1 MRCYHGVWF
10 LHAALGAVAFI
21 FTAVISYLVLCM
33 YYETKYGTHNPT
45 AKLTSKC
52 DLFLMYVKVIMVVV
66 YTFISRN
73 GDNQWIY
80 IFFLMFF
87 SLYLAY
93 SFYEHQPYFNKIT
106 MKMHNALCLVYLY
119 TNGVLLIAKCFEHS
133 AFNGA
138 LGLLF
143 IGLPIVVLIVV
154 FEKDKVLSGLV
165 ESINKNTR
173 GDKTATQI
181 QSLLNIIDQKDT
193 YRNANILLRGYIE
206 KYEETCSLKDCA
218 LKKYLSSYKTSNID
232 AVVFLLQHCE
242 YMYQAAIS
250 KFPNNTSIRISYAF
264 FLLERMNKKQQAS
277 LELANTEKHFPT
289 FEEEFIIFRYKKL
302 LEEQT
307 AELGDNEDNLD
318 VVSNIEYKN
327 HFNTFKNSIAKV
339 ATLYLE
345 FWSLLSNPNQD
356 CQEDLTKLNDYGTK
370 INVLVEDINSNF
382 EKIQKLKH
390 NDKPTIKYYADFL
403 NDILNDKD
411 KAQTFKTLLGELEDA
426 KHAAPDENNLMNFD
440 LNTLN
445 SNSEYQYIIVSAQP
459 EKFGVITNCSLGI
472 CSMFGYTRSEL
483 IGKPLETIMPEIFHK
498 SHKDLLWD
506 KLNEYKKQF
515 VEVDGLKNYKP
526 QFKDV
531 STFGRNKSRYLV
543 QMTFKTT
550 LIPTEN
556 NDNVFI
562 AKIWQDLS
570 ALSNSK
576 QSTCYVITNSYLTI
590 QNFTPNAVNLLG
602 MASAAINSSVEIT
615 EYIKQFYEEFVR
627 YAIEVEDKSQEQKL
641 IIKRSII
648 NKRFR
653 TASVVNWKRYDSSID
668 NKATRQTINNNNN
681 IDSDSNNG
689 NAQSRLTND
698 IGWSRNTGY
707 KYNEYFIL
715 TVTDLVMKGKM
726 EGYAFKFETLSHDS
740 VNTMKNLPTLIHGS
754 NKNLSIDKLIKLS
767 KKDKDTHN
775 NNNNIHNQ
783 SPLLC
788 PSLHSSQ
795 QLNTLNESI
804 NNSINSNTTP
814 QAQAQAQALVQ
825 NAPTLAHSFID
836 QNFIPNSTLNFLL
849 DPKALSFKVNT
860 TTNTTEL
867 KEYLKAEAYKKIT
880 PIDNKEH
887 IKSSSSLDDEE
898 EEESDDDDNDNN
910 NTSSFNI
917 NSSNV
922 SAMTEEKEAIPFQPK
937 TITRPKGTDEYYK
950 VDLTHIKFSI
960 YNFSKKMVVEVK
972 NWDKVDQVEYRT
984 LDEHKATHL
993 DDNMLITDFDY
1004 KDNGNNNNNAIA
1016 FKNDNA
1022 RSNTSMALQNENDVN
1037 KDNILIKQ
1045 IDYALGR
1052 EEAQPSIAK
1061 LRWVAFIS
1069 ILVILGI
1076 GTAILVILLN
1086 AFTTLNEN
1094 TLIIF
1099 YAYQLLIMNSYG
1111 VYYTRE
1117 LTLLNDELYIK
1128 LPSERST
1135 YITSCLNNT
1144 INIFTQSHELITYI
1158 MTTFLS
1164 ISPRNSQR
1172 LNQHKI
1178 TTTIIEDIQHTNSFN
1193 LSMNT
1198 AFIQANTAL
1207 FHIGHYD
1214 LKNVIPSNKD
1224 TFFYLRNSL
1233 DNIYFGFLTQGEIFL
1248 DELAQC
1254 ANSSKTVFIV
1264 VLVCVCGCLV
1274 AIYFCM
1280 SVFYEEVAKRKES
1293 YLEVFFE
1300 IGNNVVKNSLE
1311 KCEMF
1316 TKRMQYESI
1325 SDSLSANEEDD
1336 LMEDKMTLGK
1346 TQEKGEHRTKRTYN
1360 SSRET
1365 KLFKLKIF
1373 FVGVILCI
1381 FCILLFVFY
1390 WLFLD
1395 DVQLYMK
1402 LFQHVSLIE
1411 NNYLTLFNALREFM
1425 FDKHN
1430 IIQGY
1435 TCDVFL
1441 NRTLEDFYD
1450 TRQSLQTYIN
1460 DNIHRIPGTYHELYT
1475 HIYVTNA
1482 CEHRSEYFA
1491 TEQQC
1496 QQFMS
1501 RSTNFGLEVM
1511 LTYFVEEIRYA
1522 KSLTEKANIERNNI
1536 DYDFN
1541 LTYLGTDQYK
1551 QQLPNDMSLLNI
1563 EDYNKDDVHLNMN
1576 IMFNHLIITN
1586 HNALRDN
1593 FRNCVNTQL
1602 RSMKLTFILVLAAF
1616 LGVVVVVYFG
1626 VWVPFEKQLNQT
1638 IYKTKN
1644 MLCIIPKEVLAS
1656 LTNIHKLLDIGQTFN
1671 KASNR
1676 MMQQK

>member
-119 TNGVLLIAKCFEHS
+119 TNGVLLIAKCLEHS

-277 LELANTEKHFPT
+277 LELANTEKHFPS

-411 KAQTFKTLLGELEDA
+411 KAQSFKTLLGELEDA

-615 EYIKQFYEEFVR
+615 EYIKQFYEEFLR

-668 NKATRQTINNNNN
+668 NKATRQTINNYNNNN

-754 NKNLSIDKLIKLS
+754 NKNLSIDKLIKHS
-767 KKDKDTHN
+767 KKDKDTH
-775 NNNNIHNQ
+775 Q

-804 NNSINSNTTP
+804 NNSINSNTPT
-814 QAQAQAQALVQ
+814 QAQAAPALVQ

-836 QNFIPNSTLNFLL
+836 QNFIPNSALNFLL

-887 IKSSSSLDDEE
+887 IKSTSSLDDEE
-898 EEESDDDDNDNN
+898 EEESDDDDNDNDNN

-960 YNFSKKMVVEVK
+960 YNFNKKMVVEVK

-1004 KDNGNNNNNAIA
+1004 KDNGNNNSNNAIA

-1022 RSNTSMALQNENDVN
+1022 RSNTSMAMQNENDIN
-1037 KDNILIKQ
+1037 KENILIKQ

-1117 LTLLNDELYIK
+1117 LTLLNDELYTK
-1128 LPSERST
+1128 LPSERSA

-1164 ISPRNSQR
+1164 ISPHNSQR

-1248 DELAQC
+1248 DELAQS

-1264 VLVCVCGCLV
+1264 VLVCVCGCLI

-1373 FVGVILCI
+1373 FVGVILSI

-1430 IIQGY
+1430 IIQGE

-1460 DNIHRIPGTYHELYT
+1460 NNIHRIPGTYHELYT

-1482 CEHRSEYFA
+1482 CEHRSEYFQS
-1491 TEQQC
+1491 EQHC

-1501 RSTNFGLEVM
+1501 HSTNFGLEVM

-1522 KSLTEKANIERNNI
+1522 KSLTEKANIDRNNV

-1541 LTYLGTDQYK
+1541 LTYLGTEQYK
-1551 QQLPNDMSLLNI
+1551 QQLPNDTSLLNI

-1586 HNALRDN
+1586 HNVLRDN
-1593 FRNCVNTQL
+1593 FSNCVNTQL